1 MLHGKIRC
9 VRFQAL
15 SKFESLVN
23 QVQKNAKD
31 INNRLVLLERT
42 VFFKRFHAK
51 LGCSLPGSKVRH
63 RRVKA
68 V

>member
-1 MLHGKIRC
+1 M
-9 VRFQAL
+9 
-15 SKFESLVN
+15 N

-63 RRVKA
+63 RRVIKMPLRQGH
-68 V
+68 